1 MRPPRHLAQLFIWM
15 SGLGISD
22 IETQLNALSK
32 KWIQKLLNA
41 TNALWKNLMMY
52 HQFNLIL
59 NYNEVLA
66 LFIDKNRFLGLL
78 VTNIYKNKAMKNS
91 LFSYTM
97 LGYSLPRA
105 ISLSSPNPYFQIHSQ
120 TDNLFSIAFHP
131 GIFQTNLLLFIRD
144 LCRCLQ
150 PRLISSTTF
159 GENTVFA
166 TAKYKEYIN
175 LLLLNSYCL
184 ETLT

>member
-66 LFIDKNRFLGLL
+66 LF
-78 VTNIYKNKAMKNS
+78 
-91 LFSYTM
+91 
-97 LGYSLPRA
+97 
-105 ISLSSPNPYFQIHSQ
+105 
-120 TDNLFSIAFHP
+120 
-131 GIFQTNLLLFIRD
+131 
-144 LCRCLQ
+144 
-150 PRLISSTTF
+150 
-159 GENTVFA
+159 
-166 TAKYKEYIN
+166 
-175 LLLLNSYCL
+175 
-184 ETLT
+184 